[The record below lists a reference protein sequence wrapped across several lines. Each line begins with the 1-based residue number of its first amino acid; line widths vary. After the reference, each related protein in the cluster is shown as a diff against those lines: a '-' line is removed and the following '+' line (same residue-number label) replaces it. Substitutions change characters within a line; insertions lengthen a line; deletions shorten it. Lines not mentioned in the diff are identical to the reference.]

1 IATHSNQSFL
11 CPALCSL
18 TPSSGCFA
26 YWCFPCFAYTTT
38 SKFGECFC
46 LPLLD
51 ILMGFTQLVGVSS
64 RTPRSMSMKVAV
76 CNRYAIHGDMMAD
89 CVYSTFCNICSWC
102 QLARE
107 IKRRRQT
114 FTVINAQSAML
125 PGQNMVMASQPGP
138 VMTYSYYSLASLLT

>member
-1 IATHSNQSFL
+1 VSELLADLFS
-11 CPALCSL
+11 ALHSL

-26 YWCFPCFAYTTT
+26 YWCFPCFAYTT

-51 ILMGFTQLVGVSS
+51 ILMGFTQLVWVSS
-64 RTPRSMSMKVAV
+64 RTPRV
-76 CNRYAIHGDMMAD
+76 HGDMMAD

-114 FTVINAQSAML
+114 ITVINAHSRLFSFCCVL
-125 PGQNMVMASQPGP
+125 PP
-138 VMTYSYYSLASLLT
+138 SLSVPSSLILHFSPIYN